1 MISNPQDVVILF
13 AEGTRGVSDDKNVCP
28 NSHVSIEISVNQ
40 YIISILRKIFFFF
53 SKVIPFSKN

>member
-1 MISNPQDVVILF
+1 MISNLQDVVILF
-13 AEGTRGVSDDKNVCP
+13 AEGIKEVSDDKDVCP

-53 SKVIPFSKN
+53 SKVIPFLKN